1 MDNPFPQDPRPL
13 PGSPS
18 LPEPSTGHTP
28 HVEPAAKIEATRSV
42 APQTSAAP
50 AQNNAV
56 ATPADQLKTNGD
68 LISGSASTQR
78 GHVEPH
84 NLSVSSLSA
93 NPPASDQSES
103 QTTKLV
109 SEAGEAGAN
118 AERQQIPVHSD
129 PPRGTHGGN
138 QVGDQALS
146 QSNLNPA
153 SAVPSRVATGGQ
165 QTSES
170 RAADKGEVIPSA
182 EGNHAAVGPSAAIN
196 PALVEHEYPED
207 SPADLKRIAQRILA
221 RRVGSIPQQR
231 VEANASRIRGL
242 KSLGFKVKEIYTDL
256 VIDERINADKVSYK
270 QFADQVKKLTT

>member
-13 PGSPS
+13 VESPS
-18 LPEPSTGHTP
+18 LPEPSTDNTP
-28 HVEPAAKIEATRSV
+28 HVEPATKVEATRSV
-42 APQTSAAP
+42 IPETSTAPT
-50 AQNNAV
+50 QNNPV
-56 ATPADQLKTNGD
+56 ATPADQLQTNAD
-68 LISGSASTQR
+68 LISGSASAER
-78 GHVEPH
+78 GHVKPH
-84 NLSVSSLSA
+84 NLSVPSLSA
-93 NPPASDQSES
+93 KPPSSDQFEL

-129 PPRGTHGGN
+129 PPRGTHGDN

-182 EGNHAAVGPSAAIN
+182 EGSHTAVRPPAAIN

-221 RRVGSIPQQR
+221 RRVGSIPQQQ

-256 VIDERINADKVSYK
+256 AMDERIDAAKVSYK
-270 QFADQVKKLTT
+270 QFADQVKKLPT

>member
-1 MDNPFPQDPRPL
+1 MDNPFPQDSRPL

-18 LPEPSTGHTP
+18 LPELSTGNTP
-28 HVEPAAKIEATRSV
+28 DVEPAAKVEATRSV
-42 APQTSAAP
+42 APQTSTAP
-50 AQNNAV
+50 AQNKAV

-68 LISGSASTQR
+68 LISDSASAER

-84 NLSVSSLSA
+84 NLSVPSLFA
-93 NPPASDQSES
+93 KPPASDRSES

-109 SEAGEAGAN
+109 SEAGEVGAN
-118 AERQQIPVHSD
+118 AQRQQIPIHSD
-129 PPRGTHGGN
+129 PPRATHSGD

-146 QSNLNPA
+146 PSNLNPA
-153 SAVPSRVATGGQ
+153 SAAPSRVASDGQ
-165 QTSES
+165 Q
-170 RAADKGEVIPSA
+170 RAGISPAEKLEVLPSA
-182 EGNHAAVGPSAAIN
+182 EGSHAAVRPPAAIN
-196 PALVEHEYPED
+196 PAFVEHEYPED